1 MRILAN
7 GFYIKTILTTNP
19 TLPMKNVT
27 IYLRSISSPEKI
39 KLMLFDSNRNGAIND
54 LVTIAAP
61 GSTIVWKRDRSS
73 GIRRIL
79 RIYSKTR
86 KGNIFRNE
94 PTRFWFSNIFTLKL
108 SPNAEGEEAY
118 SIDFL
123 LCDKTRVTID
133 PVIKIP
139 PP

>member
-1 MRILAN
+1 
-7 GFYIKTILTTNP
+7 
-19 TLPMKNVT
+19 MKNVT